1 MIFNHMPRES
11 KTAKAARAQRI
22 ADELRRLYPAQCAL
36 THSNP
41 LQLLVATILSA
52 QCTDERVN
60 LVTPGLFAKYP
71 DAAAFATAKQ
81 RDIEKLI
88 HSTGFFRAKSKSI
101 LGATRAIIRD
111 HAGQV
116 PQTLDELVALP
127 GIGRKTANVVLGTA
141 FGRVEGVVVDTHV
154 GRLARRMGLSRNHDA
169 VKVERDLMALLPR
182 QEWLE
187 FSHRMIWHGRRIC
200 MARKPLCDSCAIQSD
215 CPRVGL

>member
-1 MIFNHMPRES
+1 MPRES
-11 KTAKAARAQRI
+11 KSAKAARAQRI

-60 LVTPGLFAKYP
+60 LVTPALFAKYP
-71 DAAAFATAKQ
+71 DATAFASGKQ
-81 RDIEKLI
+81 RDVEKLI
-88 HSTGFFRAKSKSI
+88 HSTGFFRAKAKSI

-111 HAGQV
+111 HAGEV
-116 PQTLDELVALP
+116 PQTLAELVALP

-141 FGRVEGVVVDTHV
+141 FGRAEGVVVDTHV
-154 GRLARRMGLSRNHDA
+154 GRLARRMGLTRNQDA
-169 VKVERDLMALLPR
+169 VKVERDLMGLLP
-182 QEWLE
+182 QSHWIE

-200 MARKPLCDSCAIQSD
+200 MARKPLCESCTLWD
-215 CPRVGL
+215 ECPRIGL